1 MPRIGKPQRDAM
13 DDAKNFV
20 LGIFQTGRERFG
32 NPLVSAFAIAWAIWN
47 FRLLLVLVGD
57 GGWRDKIV
65 YIDTKLMT
73 EWWHWL
79 LHGTTIPLAAALFW
93 IYVLPPALR
102 KIATDHEKMSN
113 LNREALFQ
121 VAETRTLSVQEALEM
136 RAIMIKQRAE
146 WQQEKAETAQSLE
159 NLQKAGEKREATIA
173 ALKNELEEAQ
183 AEITKL
189 KAPPPRE
196 KFDYHKQD
204 TGVKAHHFG
213 IRLTQPSHASTPL
226 VLYDDQP
233 VLWPWTPS
241 DHQQFEFP
249 VKGLFLSHAG
259 EETIFSMLALAQHG
273 SRHGKAIDS
282 WTSVLRSLGV
292 ARPDEQVQTLVV
304 HGFLRNI
311 PTNGSVYELHE
322 PGMQFARWLRQIGF
336 SAPSLLAK

>member
-1 MPRIGKPQRDAM
+1 M

-20 LGIFQTGRERFG
+20 LGIFQTVRERFG

-146 WQQEKAETAQSLE
+146 WQ
-159 NLQKAGEKREATIA
+159 
-173 ALKNELEEAQ
+173 
-183 AEITKL
+183 
-189 KAPPPRE
+189 
-196 KFDYHKQD
+196 
-204 TGVKAHHFG
+204 
-213 IRLTQPSHASTPL
+213 
-226 VLYDDQP
+226 
-233 VLWPWTPS
+233 
-241 DHQQFEFP
+241 
-249 VKGLFLSHAG
+249 
-259 EETIFSMLALAQHG
+259 
-273 SRHGKAIDS
+273 
-282 WTSVLRSLGV
+282 
-292 ARPDEQVQTLVV
+292 
-304 HGFLRNI
+304 
-311 PTNGSVYELHE
+311 
-322 PGMQFARWLRQIGF
+322 
-336 SAPSLLAK
+336 